1 MSHEPPRCSL
11 PSSPST
17 RKCPSSSGRGRGA
30 PEALGVDPP
39 PQAGEGKWQAACVLG
54 RVGKERGAVR
64 AILSDRSVAAVIA
77 LALFL
82 NLGTGIVLPILPLFA
97 RSFGV
102 DYGQAG
108 LLVGAFY
115 FARLMSD
122 LTASAVVNRLGVR
135 RAAAS
140 GLILLALGALLTGL
154 SPSFWVA
161 VICWAS
167 AGAGAGTVFAAM
179 YNALIRGVERSRM
192 ARALGLFYG
201 AFNGGVVA
209 GGFIGGLVASRLGLA
224 APLFCL
230 AGIAA
235 VLSAVMLRLLVDPA
249 PSPAE
254 EPISSPAAGAPGGR
268 SASKPASVFALLRIP
283 GFAAAVIAAL
293 ANLWVFGAVFNTL
306 VPLFAR
312 DVLHLSTLGI
322 GILYAISLAAEF
334 FAYYPAG
341 SWADTRGRRYVLIP
355 AFALLAIATVSLG
368 WATTAVVFAVLLA
381 ILGMASAFSGVPP
394 GAILADVLPVKESAR
409 GIAVFRF
416 GVDVGFTLGPLVAG
430 LTAGAFGFSAAF
442 AITGVPCLVALLVV
456 SLSRET
462 LARERTA

>member
-1 MSHEPPRCSL
+1 VAE
-11 PSSPST
+11 
-17 RKCPSSSGRGRGA
+17 GA
-30 PEALGVDPP
+30 
-39 PQAGEGKWQAACVLG
+39 
-54 RVGKERGAVR
+54 GKERGAVR
-64 AILSDRSVAAVIA
+64 AILSDRSVASVIA

-115 FARLMSD
+115 FARLLSD

-135 RAAAS
+135 RSAGS
-140 GLILLALGALLTGL
+140 GLLLLAVGALLTGL

-192 ARALGLFYG
+192 ARALSLFYG

-224 APLFCL
+224 APLFFL

-235 VLSAVMLRLLVDPA
+235 ALAIVMMRLLR
-249 PSPAE
+249 
-254 EPISSPAAGAPGGR
+254 EPEPVMPTATV
-268 SASKPASVFALLRIP
+268 ASKPASILAMLRIP
-283 GFAAAVIAAL
+283 GFAAAVVAAL
-293 ANLWVFGAVFNTL
+293 ANLWAFGAVFNTL

-312 DVLHLSTLGI
+312 DRLHLSTLGI
-322 GILYAISLAAEF
+322 GILYAIALAVEF
-334 FAYYPAG
+334 LAYYPAG
-341 SWADTRGRRYVLIP
+341 NWADTRGRRYVLIP

-368 WATTAVVFAVLLA
+368 WATTVVVFAVLLA

-394 GAILADVLPVKESAR
+394 GAMLADVLPLKESAR
-409 GIAVFRF
+409 GVAIFRF

-442 AITGVPCLVALLVV
+442 AIAGVPCLVALVVV

>member
-1 MSHEPPRCSL
+1 
-11 PSSPST
+11 
-17 RKCPSSSGRGRGA
+17 
-30 PEALGVDPP
+30 
-39 PQAGEGKWQAACVLG
+39 VLA
-54 RVGKERGAVR
+54 RAGKERGAVR
-64 AILSDRSVAAVIA
+64 AILSDRGVASVIA

-115 FARLMSD
+115 FARLLSD

-135 RAAAS
+135 RSAGS
-140 GLILLALGALLTGL
+140 GLLLLALGALLTGL

-192 ARALGLFYG
+192 ARALSLFYG

-224 APLFCL
+224 APLFFL

-235 VLSAVMLRLLVDPA
+235 ALAIVMMRLLR
-249 PSPAE
+249 
-254 EPISSPAAGAPGGR
+254 EPEPVVPTATV
-268 SASKPASVFALLRIP
+268 ASKPASILAMLRIP
-283 GFAAAVIAAL
+283 GFAAAVVAAL
-293 ANLWVFGAVFNTL
+293 ANLWAFGAVFNTL

-312 DVLHLSTLGI
+312 DRLHLGTLGI
-322 GILYAISLAAEF
+322 GILYAIALAVEF
-334 FAYYPAG
+334 LAYYPAG

-368 WATTAVVFAVLLA
+368 WATTVVVFAVLLA

-394 GAILADVLPVKESAR
+394 GAMLADVLPLKESAR
-409 GIAVFRF
+409 GIAIFRF

>member
-1 MSHEPPRCSL
+1 M
-11 PSSPST
+11 
-17 RKCPSSSGRGRGA
+17 
-30 PEALGVDPP
+30 
-39 PQAGEGKWQAACVLG
+39 
-54 RVGKERGAVR
+54 R
-64 AILSDRSVAAVIA
+64 AILSDRGVASVIA

-115 FARLMSD
+115 FARLLSD

-135 RAAAS
+135 RSAGS
-140 GLILLALGALLTGL
+140 GLLLLALGALLTGL

-179 YNALIRGVERSRM
+179 YNALIRGAESSRM
-192 ARALGLFYG
+192 APALSLFYG
-201 AFNGGVVA
+201 AYNGGVVA

-224 APLFCL
+224 APLFFL

-235 VLSAVMLRLLVDPA
+235 ALAIVMMRLLR
-249 PSPAE
+249 
-254 EPISSPAAGAPGGR
+254 EPEPVVPTATV
-268 SASKPASVFALLRIP
+268 ASKPASILAMLRIP
-283 GFAAAVIAAL
+283 GFAAAVVAAL
-293 ANLWVFGAVFNTL
+293 ANLWAFGAVFNTL

-312 DVLHLSTLGI
+312 DRLHLGTLGI
-322 GILYAISLAAEF
+322 GILYAIALAVEF
-334 FAYYPAG
+334 LAYYPAG

-368 WATTAVVFAVLLA
+368 WATTVVVFAVLLA

-394 GAILADVLPVKESAR
+394 GAMLADVLPLKESAR
-409 GIAVFRF
+409 GIAIFRF

-442 AITGVPCLVALLVV
+442 AITGVPCLVALVVV

>member
-1 MSHEPPRCSL
+1 VAA
-11 PSSPST
+11 
-17 RKCPSSSGRGRGA
+17 GA
-30 PEALGVDPP
+30 
-39 PQAGEGKWQAACVLG
+39 
-54 RVGKERGAVR
+54 GKERGTVR
-64 AILSDRSVAAVIA
+64 AILSDRSVASVIA

-108 LLVGAFY
+108 VLVGAFY

-122 LTASAVVNRLGVR
+122 LTATAVVNRLGVR
-135 RAAAS
+135 RSAGS
-140 GLILLALGALLTGL
+140 GLILLAVGALLTGL

-161 VICWAS
+161 VICWAA

-179 YNALIRGVERSRM
+179 YNALIRGVDRSRM
-192 ARALGLFYG
+192 ARALSLFYG

-209 GGFIGGLVASRLGLA
+209 GGFVGGLVASRLGLA
-224 APLFCL
+224 APLFFL

-235 VLSAVMLRLLVDPA
+235 ALAIVMMRLLR
-249 PSPAE
+249 
-254 EPISSPAAGAPGGR
+254 EPETAVTTATGAT
-268 SASKPASVFALLRIP
+268 KPASVISLLQIP

-322 GILYAISLAAEF
+322 GILYAISLAVEF
-334 FAYYPAG
+334 LAYYPAG

-355 AFALLAIATVSLG
+355 SFALLAVATVSLG

-381 ILGMASAFSGVPP
+381 VLGMASAFSGVPP
-394 GAILADVLPVKESAR
+394 GAMLADVLPVQESAR
-409 GIAVFRF
+409 GVAVFRF

-430 LTAGAFGFSAAF
+430 LTAGVFGFSAAF
-442 AITGVPCLVALLVV
+442 AIAAVPCLVALAVV
-456 SLSRET
+456 SRARET
-462 LARERTA
+462 LVRGRSA

>member
-1 MSHEPPRCSL
+1 MIE
-11 PSSPST
+11 
-17 RKCPSSSGRGRGA
+17 GA
-30 PEALGVDPP
+30 
-39 PQAGEGKWQAACVLG
+39 GKD
-54 RVGKERGAVR
+54 RGAVR

-82 NLGTGIVLPILPLFA
+82 NLGTGVVLPILPLFA

-115 FARLMSD
+115 FARLLSD
-122 LTASAVVNRLGVR
+122 LASSAIVNRLGVR
-135 RAAAS
+135 RSAGS
-140 GLILLALGALLTGL
+140 GLLLLAVGALLTGL

-167 AGAGAGTVFAAM
+167 AGAGAGIVFAAM
-179 YNALIRGVERSRM
+179 YNALIRGVDRSRM
-192 ARALGLFYG
+192 ARALSLFYG

-209 GGFIGGLVASRLGLA
+209 GGFVGGVVASRLGLA

-230 AGIAA
+230 AGIAGA
-235 VLSAVMLRLLVDPA
+235 LAIVMMRLLR
-249 PSPAE
+249 
-254 EPISSPAAGAPGGR
+254 EPEPTVTAATDA
-268 SASKPASVFALLRIP
+268 AKPASVLTMLRIP

-293 ANLWVFGAVFNTL
+293 ANLWAFGAVFNTL

-312 DVLHLSTLGI
+312 DRLHLSTLGI
-322 GILYAISLAAEF
+322 GVLYAIALAVEF
-334 FAYYPAG
+334 LAYYPAG
-341 SWADTRGRRYVLIP
+341 SWADTRGRRYILIP

-394 GAILADVLPVKESAR
+394 AAMLADVLPVRESAR
-409 GIAVFRF
+409 GVAVFRF

-430 LTAGAFGFSAAF
+430 ITAGAFGFSAAF
-442 AITGVPCLVALLVV
+442 AIAAVPCLVALAVV

>member
-1 MSHEPPRCSL
+1 
-11 PSSPST
+11 
-17 RKCPSSSGRGRGA
+17 
-30 PEALGVDPP
+30 
-39 PQAGEGKWQAACVLG
+39 
-54 RVGKERGAVR
+54 VR
-64 AILSDRSVAAVIA
+64 AILSDRSVASVIA

-122 LTASAVVNRLGVR
+122 LAASAVVNRLGVR
-135 RAAAS
+135 RSAGS
-140 GLILLALGALLTGL
+140 GLILLAVGALLTGL

-167 AGAGAGTVFAAM
+167 AGAGAGIVFAAM
-179 YNALIRGVERSRM
+179 YNALIRGVDRSRM
-192 ARALGLFYG
+192 ARALSLFYG

-209 GGFIGGLVASRLGLA
+209 GGFVGGLVASRLGLA
-224 APLFCL
+224 APLFFL
-230 AGIAA
+230 AGIAGA
-235 VLSAVMLRLLVDPA
+235 LAIVMMRLLREPEPA
-249 PSPAE
+249 VT
-254 EPISSPAAGAPGGR
+254 AATLEA
-268 SASKPASVFALLRIP
+268 KPASVLTLLRIP
-283 GFAAAVIAAL
+283 GFAAAVVAAL
-293 ANLWVFGAVFNTL
+293 ANLWAFGAVFNTL

-312 DVLHLSTLGI
+312 DRLHLSTLGI
-322 GILYAISLAAEF
+322 GMLYAIALAVEF
-334 FAYYPAG
+334 LAYYPAG

-368 WATTAVVFAVLLA
+368 WATSVVVFAVLLA

-394 GAILADVLPVKESAR
+394 GAMLADVLPVRESAR
-409 GIAVFRF
+409 GVAIFRF

-442 AITGVPCLVALLVV
+442 AIAGVPCLVALAVV
-456 SLSRET
+456 SLGRET
-462 LARERTA
+462 LVRARTA